1 MQWFHIESTLESLG
15 GLVKTL
21 IAELCPHNFW
31 FSRCA
36 VDPWI
41 CIYNKCQDIFINYGC
56 MTNHLKTDWLKTAN
70 IYYLRFVDEE
80 FSEDCNQVSASA
92 VVLLER
98 KAWLDDLLLF
108 FQDFLLILLF
118 FCSWTKVALQ
128 CYISFRCTMQWCSI
142 FADCYRLS
150 QGSQVVLVVNSL
162 PANTGDLRNAGSIPG
177 WGRSPGG
184 RQSKP
189 LQYSCQEN
197 PKDREAWQAMVHSVA
212 ESQTRLN
219 SDLAHTHKLL
229 EDNMCWMV

>member
-1 MQWFHIESTLESLG
+1 M
-15 GLVKTL
+15 
-21 IAELCPHNFW
+21 
-31 FSRCA
+31 
-36 VDPWI
+36 
-41 CIYNKCQDIFINYGC
+41 
-56 MTNHLKTDWLKTAN
+56 
-70 IYYLRFVDEE
+70 
-80 FSEDCNQVSASA
+80 
-92 VVLLER
+92 
-98 KAWLDDLLLF
+98 
-108 FQDFLLILLF
+108 
-118 FCSWTKVALQ
+118 
-128 CYISFRCTMQWCSI
+128 
-142 FADCYRLS
+142 
-150 QGSQVVLVVNSL
+150 VNSL